1 MSEPVREAFMILL
14 VGMSSVFVILSLVV
28 LTGNMLIRFLK
39 ASNFM
44 FNKEHQSSS
53 VESIPQELIE
63 QAILK
68 WSDGKATIQ
77 NIQKL

>member
-14 VGMSSVFVILSLVV
+14 VGMSSVFLILSLVV
-28 LTGNMLIRFLK
+28 LTGNLLIRFLK
-39 ASNFM
+39 ASKFV
-44 FNKEHQSSS
+44 FNKEHSNPS

-63 QAILK
+63 QAIAK